1 MIYKLSEVAKIYSGA
16 TPLTKEDDY
25 YENGTIPWITP
36 KDLSNYKKN
45 KISSGNKFITKKG
58 FDSCSTKLIPKGS
71 VLLTSRAPIGYIA
84 IAENDI
90 CTNQGFKN
98 IVCDENKLLNDYLYY
113 YLTFNIDSLK
123 AKGNGTTFKELSAQV
138 VKKFEIDIPSVSE
151 QKHTVRYISLLDD
164 KKDINLDILM
174 TLERILDNIYIK
186 YFLTNSYNFQ
196 ECNFGDIVKIYTGGT
211 PSTKSSEYWEDGNI
225 VWLTPKD
232 ITNNSSIFID
242 RSDKNITLLGLMN
255 SSAKKIPQGNVIM
268 TSRATIGDC
277 VINNVD
283 VTTNQGIM
291 SLITKDYNSLNPIHL
306 YHWIK
311 HNKIKLLSISNG
323 STFKEIYK
331 SDLVK
336 LPININKQVE
346 EKYVDEI
353 QPYVLLYKN
362 IHLELNIINKLRIKL
377 LSKYFS

>member
-1 MIYKLSEVAKIYSGA
+1 
-16 TPLTKEDDY
+16 
-25 YENGTIPWITP
+25 
-36 KDLSNYKKN
+36 
-45 KISSGNKFITKKG
+45 
-58 FDSCSTKLIPKGS
+58 
-71 VLLTSRAPIGYIA
+71 
-84 IAENDI
+84 
-90 CTNQGFKN
+90 
-98 IVCDENKLLNDYLYY
+98 
-113 YLTFNIDSLK
+113 
-123 AKGNGTTFKELSAQV
+123 
-138 VKKFEIDIPSVSE
+138 
-151 QKHTVRYISLLDD
+151 
-164 KKDINLDILM
+164 M